1 MNPMRGLPNQPT
13 STAYTAN
20 PEPADTASRPPY
32 TPKTRSADPEQAEGA
47 QIQAE
52 RSDRSHL
59 TRTRAKALTRTR
71 PAAYRKAQQNPE
83 PAEAANTP
91 ARRRRDQEAS
101 RAAQARIEPLTSND
115 HSTRTFHYTRTDTA
129 PATTRRVT

>member
-83 PAEAANTP
+83 PADRSPYTAMNTTALIRRLGPEAHHT
-91 ARRRRDQEAS
+91 E
-101 RAAQARIEPLTSND
+101 
-115 HSTRTFHYTRTDTA
+115 
-129 PATTRRVT
+129 